1 MTNSRFLYLG
11 LTSVFL
17 GVVLEL
23 TSCSHEMPGV
33 TSDETASNRP
43 NIILIYTDDVDCES
57 LFSTWPEQPADKIRF
72 PALHQ
77 LAVNGTC
84 FTNFHVT
91 TPICGPSRASLL
103 SGRYAHH
110 NQVRVNNP
118 NKRSA
123 NGFSGGYDVFDRE
136 YELGSWM
143 QQAGYN
149 TAWVGKYLHD
159 GFSPSEEKQE
169 TWQSI
174 FPKGWNTFYC
184 MTSGNYRN
192 FGRIGT
198 GVKGFLR
205 IKDEYRT
212 DYEANLVSQLLEG
225 ELASDDRPFLLCW
238 APFAAHLALE
248 PETMDAPRHRQ
259 MHMGE
264 IPSGVLNFEAY
275 ENLENQSEEMAS
287 IEAPTPALLK
297 YWKSIHQKRL
307 RAMQGLDEGIAKMMA
322 SLKLSGKLD
331 NTIVIFTSDHGF
343 SNGQLRHYGKR
354 LPTDRVTKV
363 PFIASGGGVPQ
374 GRQCD
379 KLLANIDIAPTLL
392 TLAGAEIPAQIDGTS
407 FANLLHSPDS
417 KWERPAILIENWDR
431 IWCNGD
437 FLDIAYC
444 SYRDQQNLYT
454 EWASGSRSLFDIAA
468 DPEQINNIYPNLSA
482 TEQEA
487 WAKKL
492 TSLRAQNRQTAPVV
506 SSLFNYPEIYEEN
519 KVISGSFLP
528 VEFSGYVES
537 DVGIQSVDLE
547 IYAERIK
554 SYWDGEKW
562 TKQASLMPTE
572 LTSPKGHLSQWKGTI
587 DTTKIAFDR
596 NQKMNRRDAVVNVI
610 ATDQNGQ
617 QTRWDNAFEFKMK
630 INDPETWI
638 DPAAEWHREGEDLI
652 VTGRAADNFEMS
664 NVKVLVFDLDTKK
677 FWDGA
682 KQEWSDERVTMEAP
696 VEFIENKDLP
706 GSWATWSFR
715 YKGPR
720 KGRLFFLARGH
731 DAERK
736 FDMSPPFEII
746 NFNEASD

>member
-1 MTNSRFLYLG
+1 
-11 LTSVFL
+11 
-17 GVVLEL
+17 
-23 TSCSHEMPGV
+23 MPNF
-33 TSDETASNRP
+33 TPEDTAADRP

-57 LFSTWPEQPADKIRF
+57 LFSTRPEQPADKIPF
-72 PALHQ
+72 PALRQ
-77 LAVNGTC
+77 LAENGTC

-123 NGFSGGYDVFDRE
+123 NGFSGGYEVFDRE

-159 GFSPSEEKQE
+159 GFSPREEKQE
-169 TWQSI
+169 TWKSI
-174 FPKGWNTFYC
+174 SPKGWNTFYC

-192 FGRIGT
+192 FGRVGT
-198 GVKGFLR
+198 GIKGFSR
-205 IKDEYRT
+205 INDHYRT
-212 DYEANLVSQLLEG
+212 DYEADLVSQLLEG
-225 ELASDDRPFLLCW
+225 DLASDARPFFLCW
-238 APFAAHLALE
+238 APFAAHLALDL
-248 PETMDAPRHRQ
+248 ETMDTPRHLQ
-259 MHMGE
+259 MHVDE
-264 IPSGVLNFEAY
+264 TPSGVLNFSAY
-275 ENLENQSEEMAS
+275 ENLQNQPQELANILS
-287 IEAPTPALLK
+287 PTPELLK

-307 RAMQGLDEGIAKMMA
+307 RAMQGLDEGIAKLMA
-322 SLKLSGKLD
+322 SLKRSGKLD
-331 NTIVIFTSDHGF
+331 NTIVFFTSDHGF

-374 GRQCD
+374 GRQCNE
-379 KLLANIDIAPTLL
+379 LLANIDIAPTLL
-392 TLAGAEIPAQIDGTS
+392 ALAGAKIPTLIDGTS

-417 KWERPAILIENWDR
+417 SWERPAIIIENWDR

-444 SYRDQQNLYT
+444 SYRDQQRIYT
-454 EWASGSRSLFDIAA
+454 EWASGSRSLFDVAT
-468 DPEQINNIYPNLSA
+468 DPEQVHNIYSDLSPS
-482 TEQEA
+482 EQQA

-492 TSLRAQNRQTAPVV
+492 KALRSQNRQMPPVI
-506 SSLFNYPEIYEEN
+506 SSQFIYPEIYEEN
-519 KVISGSFLP
+519 KVISGNFLP

-537 DVGIQSVDLE
+537 DIGIESVDLE
-547 IYAERIK
+547 IFAERIN

-562 TKQASLMPTE
+562 TKEAAVMPAE
-572 LTSPKGHLSQWKGTI
+572 LTMPKGHLSQWSGII
-587 DTTKIAFDR
+587 DTQKIAFDR
-596 NQKMNRRDAVVNVI
+596 DQRMNRRDAIVNVI
-610 ATDQNGQ
+610 ATDQDGQ

-638 DPAAEWHREGEDLI
+638 NPPAEWSREDGKLI
-652 VTGRAADNFEMS
+652 ITGRAADNFEMS
-664 NVKVLVFDLDTKK
+664 NVKMLVFNLDQKT

-682 KQEWSDERVTMEAP
+682 NQKWTDERVTMDTEI
-696 VEFIENKDLP
+696 EFLDNQDQP
-706 GSWATWSFR
+706 GSWATWR
-715 YKGPR
+715 YTYNGPQ
-720 KGRLFFLARGH
+720 KGRLFFLPRGH

-736 FDMSPPFEII
+736 FDMSPPFEIV
-746 NFNEASD
+746 NFDEANN